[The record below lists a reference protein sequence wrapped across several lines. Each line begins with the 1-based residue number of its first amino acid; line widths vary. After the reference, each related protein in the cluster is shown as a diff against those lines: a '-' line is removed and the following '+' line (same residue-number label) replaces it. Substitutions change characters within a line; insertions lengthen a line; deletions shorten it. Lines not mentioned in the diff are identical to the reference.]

1 MTSQQ
6 HQAPNLNSEVA
17 AGAAHAGVEDEAMGL
32 EAVDIRMLQIHCTVG
47 T

>member
-17 AGAAHAGVEDEAMGL
+17 AGAAHVGVEEEAMGL
-32 EAVDIRMLQIHCTVG
+32 VVVDIIMLQIH
-47 T
+47 